1 MERLP
6 CSWGER
12 GGSVLGMAGHRQG
25 DLPHPGGRGGFVR
38 GLGPCLLRA
47 LAIPVNAAIFLPY
60 EMCMKSRIPCH
71 DDP

>member
-1 MERLP
+1 MLL
-6 CSWGER
+6 GGAGR
-12 GGSVLGMAGHRQG
+12 GAYWEWRATVREIYRTQGAG
-25 DLPHPGGRGGFVR
+25 GGFVR

-47 LAIPVNAAIFLPY
+47 LAFPVNAAIFLPY